1 MQTTIQA
8 ARQVA
13 VQVTRQSAQSILSL
27 LWIFYLF
34 NQVYGDIGTL
44 YYSVFINRVPKVQ
57 YTQTLLLGAAVLV
70 EIPMIMILLSRVLKY
85 RANRW
90 TNIIAGISLSA
101 VNAVTLF
108 VGTPT
113 LAYLF
118 ISIVSIGAGAAI
130 VGYAWKW
137 RAVSDASAI
146 KISQ

>member
-1 MQTTIQA
+1 MQTTVQVTQQA
-8 ARQVA
+8 AR
-13 VQVTRQSAQSILSL
+13 LSTTQDIKSKL
-27 LWIFYLF
+27 SMLWIFYMF
-34 NQVYGDIGTL
+34 NQAYGDIGTL
-44 YYSVFINRVPKVQ
+44 YYSVFINATPKVQ

-70 EIPMIMILLSRVLKY
+70 EIPMVMILLSRTLKY

-90 TNIIAGISLSA
+90 TNIIAGIGLSA

-118 ISIVSIGAGAAI
+118 ITIISIAAGAVI

-137 RAVSDASAI
+137 RAVPDAKAMTI
-146 KISQ
+146 PQ

>member
-1 MQTTIQA
+1 
-8 ARQVA
+8 
-13 VQVTRQSAQSILSL
+13 
-27 LWIFYLF
+27 
-34 NQVYGDIGTL
+34 
-44 YYSVFINRVPKVQ
+44 
-57 YTQTLLLGAAVLV
+57 
-70 EIPMIMILLSRVLKY
+70 MIMILLSRVLKY

-90 TNIIAGISLSA
+90 TDIIAGISLSA

-137 RAVSDASAI
+137 HAVSDAEWDQNQSVVLYDKSVCGGKQRLSKEGRSAGQFQRLI
-146 KISQ
+146 NQP